1 MDGTGLVDLPEAA
14 DASVDRPAVRQGL
27 ALRLS
32 SRIGAWGLLGGI
44 LAPILPQLGVPLPLG
59 FSSVIG
65 GIGTL
70 AGGLGIAVAS
80 SLVLKETFGTRRT
93 LMYGALA
100 GIPFGLATAFY
111 GAIRLW
117 FWPAVQEHF
126 ILFGLISLS
135 MFGFGVLLVVLF
147 LAGLVKAF
155 WNTPDSELE
164 VP

>member
-14 DASVDRPAVRQGL
+14 DASVDRPTARPGI

-44 LAPILPQLGVPLPLG
+44 LAPVIPQLGVPLPLG
-59 FSSVIG
+59 LSSIIG
-65 GIGTL
+65 GIGIL

-93 LMYGALA
+93 LMYGALS
-100 GIPFGLATAFY
+100 GIPFGLATATY

-117 FWPAVQEHF
+117 FWPAVQEH
-126 ILFGLISLS
+126 LFLSGLVSLS

-147 LAGLVKAF
+147 LAGLLKGLLNA
-155 WNTPDSELE
+155 DSEVE